1 LAEPKIIV
9 TFEVATIAQVRKLD
23 EAWREITSAT
33 ASVGAEPVVPALYLD
48 AVQAQAFAWLAN
60 QIGRARSE
68 LLREAIDDLL
78 DKYGGDADGEVMT
91 SRCPSAC

>member
-1 LAEPKIIV
+1 LPEPKIIV

-23 EAWREITSAT
+23 EAWREITGAT
-33 ASVGAEPVVPALYLD
+33 APEGAEPVVPALYLD

-60 QIGRARSE
+60 QMGRARSE
-68 LLREAIDDLL
+68 LLSEAINDLL

-91 SRCPSAC
+91 SSHPAC